1 MATVAGKTGW
11 FLHNS
16 VNYTAKTWSITLE
29 GNPVEVSNFTSAG
42 WKQFIGGLA
51 GGRISVEG
59 VYNNGDTQLVQND
72 TLTNAQLGIGGGYKM
87 TILSAIVSSAR
98 YSTDVT
104 GAGMFALEI
113 LTTGAINTS
122 FT

>member
-1 MATVAGKTGW
+1 MAVSGKTGW

-16 VNYTAKTWSITLE
+16 VNYTASTWSISLE
-29 GNPVEVSNFTSAG
+29 GNPVDVTSFQSSG
-42 WKQFIGGLA
+42 WKQFIAGVA

-59 VYNNGDTQLVQND
+59 FYNNGDAQLVQND
-72 TLTNAQLGIGGGYKM
+72 TLTNATLGIGGGYKM
-87 TILSAIVSSAR
+87 TILSSIVSSVR

-104 GAGMFALEI
+104 GAGKFALEV